1 MSAVIARRLA
11 ALELASAPKTRPL
24 LILTLCRDGEDGEPL
39 SIDGLPF
46 ERDPGEAWDTYKA
59 RAALWFEQNRG
70 DSCVAV
76 MMVRY
81 AE

>member
-1 MSAVIARRLA
+1 MSVIARRLA
-11 ALELASAPKTRPL
+11 ALELASVPKTRPL
-24 LILTLCRDGEDGEPL
+24 LILTLCRDGEDAEPL

-46 ERDPGEAWDTYKA
+46 ERDPGEAWDNYKA
-59 RAALWFEQNRG
+59 RAALWFEQNPG